1 MARVLI
7 IEADSGSREWFASVL
22 ADEHEVQPAADART
36 GLFLLTA
43 ERWDVMLLDPSVPD
57 DGPLSLVGQ
66 ALEGPHR
73 PEIVVVATA
82 ETMSQAVS
90 ALRAGAF
97 EFMQKPIDPA
107 ELHKVV
113 ANAAQLRRFRS
124 EKRELDKRNREH
136 RSQLE
141 ALVQERTAQLEQIFA
156 NVPGV
161 LYRVIVDA
169 AYYRLFSF
177 VSSNCRDVLGISQQ
191 RLLEDSDAFEALLH
205 PDDAARFEQT
215 RALAEQTRTRFR
227 FEGRFLLPSGRVRW
241 LQNVANP
248 TSLARNCIAWDGI
261 LLDVTDRMELQS
273 QLLLS
278 DRLATVG
285 TMAAAVAHE
294 VNNPLFYVS
303 SSLETLQEQLKHIAS
318 AESLQV
324 LAKDALDGARR
335 IEKAMRDMS
344 TFVRSPEELVRP
356 VSVTQVLDAS
366 VRLASNE
373 IRHRAVLTK
382 NYQQDGEVNADESA
396 LAQLFLNLLIVS
408 AQSIPE
414 GCAHKNHIT
423 VSVCVR
429 GGEVHVHISDSSPG
443 LPPDELERA
452 FDPFA
457 GGADRL
463 RAGMGLYVCQRIVST
478 LGGQIRASS
487 STSEGNRFYVRLP
500 LCNPAEDAAS
510 RPNLRL
516 VPSRPVRV
524 LVVDD
529 EELVLRAFL
538 RTLEGHEVDCARSG
552 SEAIEMLH
560 TREPYDLVLC
570 DVMMPDMNGEDVF
583 LAAAAISDSLQE
595 RFVFVTGGAFTKEA
609 NNFLNRVS
617 NRRIEKPFSKAS
629 IRELIAQLRL

>member
-7 IEADSGSREWFASVL
+7 IEADKGTRDWFASAL
-22 ADEHEVQPAADART
+22 ADEHEVQGAGDART

-43 ERWDVMLLDPSVPD
+43 EQWDVMLLDPAVPD

-73 PEIVVVATA
+73 PEIVVVATEQVMA
-82 ETMSQAVS
+82 QAVQ

-97 EFMQKPIDPA
+97 EFMKKPIDA
-107 ELHKVV
+107 VELHKVV
-113 ANAAQLRRFRS
+113 ANAVQLRRFRS
-124 EKRELDKRNREH
+124 EKRALEKRNREH
-136 RSQLE
+136 RTQLE

-161 LYRVIVDA
+161 LYRMIVDTES
-169 AYYRLFSF
+169 YRLYSF
-177 VSSNCRDVLGISQQ
+177 VSSNCREVLGVSHR
-191 RLLEDSDAFEALLH
+191 RLLEDPDAFDALLH
-205 PDDAARFEQT
+205 PDDASRFEQS
-215 RALAEQTRTRFR
+215 RALAEQAKTRFR

-241 LQNVANP
+241 LQCIANP
-248 TSLARNCIAWDGI
+248 TPLARGCAAWDGI

-294 VNNPLFYVS
+294 VNNPLSYVS
-303 SSLETLQEQLKHIAS
+303 SSLDALSEQLKRTPS
-318 AESLQV
+318 AEPLEALV
-324 LAKDALDGARR
+324 KDALDGARR
-335 IEKAMRDMS
+335 IENAMRDMS
-344 TFVRSPEELVRP
+344 TFVRSPDAVVRP
-356 VSVTQVLDAS
+356 VSVTKVLDAS

-373 IRHRAVLTK
+373 IRHRAQLSRH
-382 NYQQDGEVNADESA
+382 YHEDGEVNGDEAS
-396 LAQLFLNLLIVS
+396 LGQLFLNLLIVS

-414 GCAHKNHIT
+414 GNAHENHIT
-423 VSVCVR
+423 VTVSRR
-429 GGEVHVHISDSSPG
+429 GNEVQVQISDSSPG
-443 LPPDELERA
+443 LPPGELERA

-457 GGADRL
+457 GGADRV

-487 STSEGNRFYVRLP
+487 SAARGNQFQVRLP
-500 LCNPAEDAAS
+500 LCRRVQEAS
-510 RPNLRL
+510 ARSQLHA
-516 VPSRPVRV
+516 VPDRPVRV

-538 RTLEGHEVDCARSG
+538 RTLEGHEVECARSG
-552 SEAIEMLH
+552 REAIEMLRTH
-560 TREPYDLVLC
+560 VSYDLVLC

-583 LAAAAISDSLQE
+583 TAAGQIDEELQE

-609 NNFLNRVS
+609 HSFLSSVPNRH
-617 NRRIEKPFSKAS
+617 IEKPFSKAS
-629 IRELIAQLRL
+629 IRALVADLC